1 MFSSRS
7 PFWKALPFFVAISI
21 STAAA
26 EDWTT
31 TDGTVYQDVKVIKI
45 EADAVTILYRDGG
58 LLLPLNK
65 LPPELQKRL
74 NFDAKMA
81 QAAAKRRAD
90 LEKASQAALQK
101 EIEETDALKKKQAI
115 DQAKALAQAH
125 AQTSGQPLPAK
136 K

>member
-1 MFSSRS
+1 VPSPRSR
-7 PFWKALPFFVAISI
+7 FWKALLFFIAISI
-21 STAAA
+21 STASA

-31 TDGTVYQDVKVIKI
+31 TDGVVYQDVKVIKI

-74 NFDAKMA
+74 NYDAEMA
-81 QAAAKRRAD
+81 KAAQKRRDD
-90 LEKASQAALQK
+90 LEKASAAALQK
-101 EIEETDALKKKQAI
+101 EIEITDAMKQKDAEA
-115 DQAKALAQAH
+115 QAQALAQAH
-125 AQTSGQPLPAK
+125 AQTSGQPLPK